1 MHEVVVGVDGSDE
14 SRTALRWGVAVAAST
29 EVPVRAV
36 QAWTYSRLSVI
47 PGWPEPLPRN
57 EMEQRTLGDLG
68 GFVEDTFGAE
78 HPDVRLDVRSGP
90 AAGAIMSAVG
100 PESVLVL
107 GSRGLGGFTGMLLGS
122 VSRACVEYAPCPVI
136 IARSPEPPVGT
147 VLVGIDGSD
156 EAAEALRWATSIA
169 KMTGA
174 HVAALYLWQTQSSEV
189 SPRLHARLKA
199 EADAKVTGWAAE
211 LAVEV
216 VSIEG
221 DPRRELIDVG
231 VKRGATLI
239 VVGRRGT
246 SRLTGIA
253 TGGVTS
259 YLVGNCPMSVAVHP
273 PAGVLA

>member
-1 MHEVVVGVDGSDE
+1 MHK
-14 SRTALRWGVAVAAST
+14 
-29 EVPVRAV
+29 
-36 QAWTYSRLSVI
+36 
-47 PGWPEPLPRN
+47 
-57 EMEQRTLGDLG
+57 RTLEDLG
-68 GFVEDTFGAE
+68 SFVEDTVGNE

-90 AAGAIMSAVG
+90 AAGAIMAAVG

-107 GSRGLGGFTGMLLGS
+107 GTRGLGGFTGMLLGS
-122 VSRACVEYAPCPVI
+122 VSRACVEYAPCPVV
-136 IARSPEPPVGT
+136 IARSPGAPVGT

-156 EAAEALRWATSIA
+156 EAAEALSWATSIA
-169 KMTGA
+169 KLTGA
-174 HVAALYLWQTQSSEV
+174 PVAALHVWQTQSSEV

-199 EADAKVTGWAAE
+199 EADANVTRWAAE
-211 LAVEV
+211 SSAEV

-231 VKRGATLI
+231 VKMGATLI

-259 YLVGNCPMSVAVHP
+259 YLVGNSPMSVAVHP
-273 PAGVLA
+273 PAAVPA